1 MHHISMA
8 HNTPMATHAC
18 GFGNSSP
25 SSSCQDSSKN
35 FGSVLESEMNCEKS
49 GTETETKAETE
60 VETETTAAV
69 AENSEAVEG
78 TEKEDALASMSSEDF
93 KNMRLLAAEMGIK
106 PEDTY
111 KFEEMVNSLLKNRL
125 ITSQDLADAVKVSSK
140 ESGWGWNVS
149 AEDLEAAKAKES
161 TPIRN
166 VLEELWSMSKNEK
179 KTETADLPSRFERV
193 AKEKHFTPKFSP
205 HAQIIHSQIFSHQLM
220 PIKLVK
226 LVPFNPHCCV
236 ANFPSGARFFTNAV
250 NTNVRGTIYVPQA
263 HYHHVDHFKVNFDLT
278 SGKFAA
284 WNSSGKKIN
293 EESPLHKVLADILE
307 STRHKFA
314 KHKHHS
320 AHNDHHAKESSSEL
334 SQDMEQDE
342 LLKKLFLLLQK
353 LKNNEALPSEETE
366 VAEESSSSN
375 AVTA

>member
-1 MHHISMA
+1 MNSEKAGIEA
-8 HNTPMATHAC
+8 EAKTEAT
-18 GFGNSSP
+18 
-25 SSSCQDSSKN
+25 
-35 FGSVLESEMNCEKS
+35 
-49 GTETETKAETE
+49 
-60 VETETTAAV
+60 AV
-69 AENSEAVEG
+69 AENSEVTEG
-78 TEKEDALASMSSEDF
+78 TEKEDALTSMSSEDF

-111 KFEEMVNSLLKNRL
+111 KFEEMVNSLLKNGL
-125 ITSQDLADAVKVSSK
+125 ISSQDLADAVKVSPQNS
-140 ESGWGWNVS
+140 SWGWNVS

-161 TPIRN
+161 TPVRN
-166 VLEELWSMSKNEK
+166 VLEELWSMSKDEK
-179 KTETADLPSRFERV
+179 KTETADLSSRFERV
-193 AKEKHFTPKFSP
+193 AKEKHFTPRFSP

-220 PIKLVK
+220 PIKLVR
-226 LVPFNPHCCV
+226 LVPLNHPHCCR
-236 ANFPSGARFFTNAV
+236 ASFSSGVSFFTNAV

-293 EESPLHKVLADILE
+293 EESPFFKVLADILE

-320 AHNDHHAKESSSEL
+320 AHNDHHAQESSAEL

-342 LLKKLFLLLQK
+342 VLKKLFLLLQK
-353 LKNNEALPSEETE
+353 LKNNEALPNEEAE
-366 VAEESSSSN
+366 FAEESSSSN
-375 AVTA
+375 AITA